1 MTFLKKLGM
10 VLLKVVNIATGMGP
24 LVTPFLGGGAAAK
37 EVGVAINDLTQI
49 SQIVVMT
56 EAVLQQPGSG
66 AAKLA
71 SSTPLVLNIL
81 RTSQAFAG
89 KKIANEALAEQGA
102 AKIVSGVA
110 DFMNAIHPDEVKTS

>member
-1 MTFLKKLGM
+1 MTFLKKLGT

-24 LVTPFLGGGAAAK
+24 LVTPFLGGGVVAK
-37 EVGVAINDLTQI
+37 DVGVAVNDLTQI
-49 SQIVVMT
+49 SQIVTMT
-56 EAVLQQPGSG
+56 EVILSQPGSG

-71 SSTPLVLNIL
+71 ASTPLVLNIL

-89 KKIANEALAEQGA
+89 KKIANETLAEQGA
-102 AKIVSGVA
+102 AKIVSGIA